1 MITFSSL
8 KQSEIRWVFFFVSFP
23 LFHSGRSSSCQIEGI
38 VCRAAAK
45 LCAVCVVVVLA
56 ELPGLV
62 EKVTEV
68 HRRTSVVRSSE
79 GHSGASVRHLQAQS
93 DCPHCPW

>member
-1 MITFSSL
+1 M
-8 KQSEIRWVFFFVSFP
+8 
-23 LFHSGRSSSCQIEGI
+23 
-38 VCRAAAK
+38 CRAAAK

-56 ELPGLV
+56 ELPGPV

-79 GHSGASVRHLQAQS
+79 GHSGALGATPSSTVRLSTLSLVMESSQGGCGVVNIFPVFSLSARLGPTGGARS
-93 DCPHCPW
+93 